1 MSAPPPG
8 PPGPP
13 GSSGQQAGQGNYL
26 KTIFFSY
33 IIIEYARFD

>member
-13 GSSGQQAGQGNYL
+13 GSSGQGQGNYDDIIW
-26 KTIFFSY
+26 KTIFFFYLQS
-33 IIIEYARFD
+33 

>member
-13 GSSGQQAGQGNYL
+13 GSSGQQAGQGNYDDIIW
-26 KTIFFSY
+26 KRFSSLT
-33 IIIEYARFD
+33 